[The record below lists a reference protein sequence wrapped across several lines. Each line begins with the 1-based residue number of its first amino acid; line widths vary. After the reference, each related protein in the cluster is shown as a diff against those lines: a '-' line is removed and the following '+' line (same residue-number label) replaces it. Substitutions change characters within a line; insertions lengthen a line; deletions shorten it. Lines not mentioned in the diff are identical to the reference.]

1 MAKGVRALKI
11 FLKDPS
17 KPLPIKKAVQAFCA
31 LCTGKYADGPEDC
44 RQGIGSG
51 SPCPLYNFHP
61 YNPKKTKSNRAS
73 RPANPAAIEAL
84 KLARQK
90 RNENRKLD
98 ATHERKVY
106 SL

>member
-1 MAKGVRALKI
+1 MAKGVRALEI

-61 YNPKKTKSNRAS
+61 YNPSQLPRPKGRGLNGDVQRKS
-73 RPANPAAIEAL
+73 
-84 KLARQK
+84 
-90 RNENRKLD
+90 
-98 ATHERKVY
+98 
-106 SL
+106 